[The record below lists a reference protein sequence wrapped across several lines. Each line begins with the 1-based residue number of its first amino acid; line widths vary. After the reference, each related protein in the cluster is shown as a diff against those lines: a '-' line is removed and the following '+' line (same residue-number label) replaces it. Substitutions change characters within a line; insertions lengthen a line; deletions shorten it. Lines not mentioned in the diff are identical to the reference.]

1 MNIDYIIHANDS
13 NKNKNNNNN
22 DFLSQIKTNSLFF
35 QNELAVFNVLEI
47 IQNSNDR
54 YYIFETVEMIQ
65 YNELNKYQ
73 SSLDQSITIQTTS
86 NYLVRYKNVQFLSL
100 EDVFSYSNNIQSL
113 RFLINSYTFLL
124 HSIDL
129 LLQNNIIHNNITTF
143 TIGINK
149 NNEPILFHFDVSMV
163 LTPANLHIDY
173 LSKYFLHYDPSY
185 YYRPLEL
192 HVFSYL
198 LSNNLTTLSIFHIE
212 KIIEEVISNNK
223 FICKFGNNIKLLYEK
238 EGRKYLNNLMN
249 KPLEYITSNIFQY
262 KATWDNYRLSIV
274 YLQLIINTF
283 QVNEKFIQNIIKI
296 LLVNIHSNPNL
307 RYSIQKTQDILE
319 KTCYNT
325 NFIDYKKIKLIK

>member
-1 MNIDYIIHANDS
+1 VNDS
-13 NKNKNNNNN
+13 NKYKNKNKNNNNN
-22 DFLSQIKTNSLFF
+22 IHDFLSQIKTNSFFF
-35 QNELAVFNVLEI
+35 QNELAVFNILET
-47 IQNSNDR
+47 IQNSNER
-54 YYIFETVEMIQ
+54 YYIFETVETIQ

-73 SSLDQSITIQTTS
+73 SSLDQSITIQSTS

-100 EDVFSYSNNIQSL
+100 EDVFAYYSNNIRSL

-124 HSIDL
+124 HSVDL
-129 LLQNNIIHNNITTF
+129 LVQNNIIHNNITTSA
-143 TIGINK
+143 IGINK
-149 NNEPILFHFDVSMV
+149 NKEPILFHFDVSMV
-163 LTPANLHIDY
+163 LTPINLHADY
-173 LSKYFLHYDPSY
+173 LSKYFSCYDPSY

-198 LSNNLTTLSIFHIE
+198 VSNNLTSLSIFHIE
-212 KIIEEVISNNK
+212 KIIEEVILNNT

-238 EGRKYLNNLMN
+238 EGRQYLNNLMN

-283 QVNEKFIQNIIKI
+283 QLKEKCIQNIIKI

-307 RYSIQKTQDILE
+307 RYSIQKTQDILK

-325 NFIDYKKIKLIK
+325 NVIDYKKIKLIK